1 MKIYL
6 LRHAQTGPNV
16 SGEMVKDYSKCG
28 ILPQE
33 PGYWDC
39 CRSFINQHVT
49 PSNIFCSNTLRAKQT
64 AEMLYPDR
72 HACTENQL
80 DDFDCS
86 KAGPKKFWEMSRE
99 EFDEKVHIDES
110 KIWSTITL
118 LIENLARLPENSLC
132 ITHGLLMKALYQY
145 TEYTMDELSIYNL
158 LTKPKK
164 QIYNLDLMELDVSIG
179 LSYRANIDSH
189 IKIYSFQE
197 YYTNNFGSTYYN

>member
-39 CRSFINQHVT
+39 CRNFINQYVT
-49 PSNIFCSNTLRAKQT
+49 PNTIFCSNTIRAKQT
-64 AEMLYPDR
+64 AEMIYPDR

-86 KAGPKKFWEMSRE
+86 KAGPKKFWEMTRE
-99 EFDEKVHIDES
+99 EFDEKVHIKEPE
-110 KIWSTITL
+110 IWDTITL
-118 LIENLARLPENSLC
+118 LLNNLAKLPENSLC

-145 TEYTMDELSIYNL
+145 VEYPMDEISIYNL

-164 QIYNLDLMELDVSIG
+164 QIYNLDLMELDVSAG
-179 LSYRANIDSH
+179 LSYGANLDSH
-189 IKIYSFQE
+189 IKIYSFQD

>member
-39 CRSFINQHVT
+39 CRNFINQYVT
-49 PSNIFCSNTLRAKQT
+49 PNAIFCSDTLRAKQT
-64 AEMLYPDR
+64 AEMIYPDR

-80 DDFDCS
+80 VDFDCS
-86 KAGPKKFWEMSRE
+86 KAGPKKFWEMTRE
-99 EFDEKVHIDES
+99 EFDEKVHIEES
-110 KIWSTITL
+110 EIWSTITL
-118 LIENLARLPENSLC
+118 LIDNLAKLPENSLC

-145 TEYTMDELSIYNL
+145 AEYPMDEISIYNL

-164 QIYNLDLMELDVSIG
+164 QIYNLDLMGFDVSAG
-179 LSYRANIDSH
+179 LSYGANLDSH
-189 IKIYSFQE
+189 IKIYSFQD

>member
-33 PGYWDC
+33 PGYWNC
-39 CRSFINQHVT
+39 CRKFINQYVT
-49 PSNIFCSNTLRAKQT
+49 PNTIFCSDTLRAKQT
-64 AEMLYPDR
+64 AKMIYPDM

-86 KAGPKKFWEMSRE
+86 KVGSKKFWEMSRE
-99 EFDEKVHIDES
+99 EFDEKVHIGEPE
-110 KIWSTITL
+110 IYETLTL
-118 LIENLARLPENSLC
+118 LINNLAKLPENSLC

-145 TEYTMDELSIYNL
+145 AKDPLYEISIYNL
-158 LTKPKK
+158 LTRPKK
-164 QIYNLDLMELDVSIG
+164 QIYNLDLMELDVS
-179 LSYRANIDSH
+179 SEPDYRLFYDSNI
-189 IKIYSFQE
+189 KVYSFQD
-197 YYTNNFGSTYYN
+197 YYTNNFVSTYYD